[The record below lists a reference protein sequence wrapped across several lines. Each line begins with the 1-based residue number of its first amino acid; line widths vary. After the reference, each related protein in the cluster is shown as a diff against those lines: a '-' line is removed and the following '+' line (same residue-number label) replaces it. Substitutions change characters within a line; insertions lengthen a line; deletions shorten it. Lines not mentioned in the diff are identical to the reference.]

1 LVIYKEKL
9 ITHNSNTH
17 TDRTDNMEIT
27 GIKLKYLSEKK
38 NEYGTNHFFELLDE
52 KPLKELIKLQET
64 DNELKIPVW
73 EYNEKY
79 YLKFNDKRLDE
90 YSVNKYNEDQTNGIE
105 QIIFKKDNP
114 YIMDLIFK
122 EYNFKKKN
130 ETIKGY
136 TISEINKIY

>member
-1 LVIYKEKL
+1 
-9 ITHNSNTH
+9 
-17 TDRTDNMEIT
+17 MEIT

-64 DNELKIPVW
+64 DKHMKIPVW

-79 YLKFNDKRLDE
+79 YLKFNDKRLYE
-90 YSVNKYNEDQTNGIE
+90 YSVNKYNEDEANGIE
-105 QIIFKKDNP
+105 QIIFKKDIP
-114 YIMDLIFK
+114 YIMDLTFK
-122 EYNFKKKN
+122 EYSFKKN
-130 ETIKGY
+130 GETIKGY

>member
-1 LVIYKEKL
+1 M
-9 ITHNSNTH
+9 
-17 TDRTDNMEIT
+17 DIT

-52 KPLKELIKLQET
+52 NPLKELIKIHEK
-64 DNELKIPVW
+64 DKELKIPVW

-105 QIIFKKDNP
+105 QIIFKKDIP
-114 YIMDLIFK
+114 YIMDLTFK
-122 EYNFKKKN
+122 EYNFQKKG
-130 ETIKGY
+130 ERIKGY
-136 TISEINKIY
+136 RISEINKIY

>member
-1 LVIYKEKL
+1 
-9 ITHNSNTH
+9 
-17 TDRTDNMEIT
+17 MEIT
-27 GIKLKYLSEKK
+27 GIKVKYLSEKK
-38 NEYGTNHFFELLDE
+38 NDYGTNHFFELLDE
-52 KPLKELIKLQET
+52 KPLKELIEIKEK
-64 DNELKIPVW
+64 DKDMIIPIW

-90 YSVNKYNEDQTNGIE
+90 YSVNKYNQDQTNGIE

>member
-1 LVIYKEKL
+1 M
-9 ITHNSNTH
+9 
-17 TDRTDNMEIT
+17 DIT

-52 KPLKELIKLQET
+52 NPLKELIKIHEK
-64 DNELKIPVW
+64 DKELKIPVW

-105 QIIFKKDNP
+105 QIIFKKDIP
-114 YIMDLIFK
+114 YIMDLSFK
-122 EYNFKKKN
+122 EYNFQQKN
-130 ETIKGY
+130 ETIKGFS
-136 TISEINKIY
+136 ISQINKIY

>member
-1 LVIYKEKL
+1 M
-9 ITHNSNTH
+9 
-17 TDRTDNMEIT
+17 DIT

-64 DNELKIPVW
+64 DKDIKIPVW
-73 EYNEKY
+73 EYNNKY
-79 YLKFNDKRLDE
+79 YLKFNDKRLCE
-90 YSVNKYNEDQTNGIE
+90 YSVNRFNEDEKNGIE
-105 QIIFKKDNP
+105 EIVLKQDIP
-114 YIMDLIFK
+114 YIMDLTFK
-122 EYNFKKKN
+122 EYNFKKQN

>member
-1 LVIYKEKL
+1 
-9 ITHNSNTH
+9 
-17 TDRTDNMEIT
+17 MEIT

-38 NEYGTNHFFELLDE
+38 NEYGTNHFFELFDE
-52 KPLKELIKLQET
+52 KPLKELIEIKEK
-64 DNELKIPVW
+64 DKDMIIPIW

>member
-1 LVIYKEKL
+1 M
-9 ITHNSNTH
+9 
-17 TDRTDNMEIT
+17 DIT

-64 DNELKIPVW
+64 DKDIKIPVW
-73 EYNEKY
+73 EYNNKY
-79 YLKFNDKRLDE
+79 YLKFNDKRLCE
-90 YSVNKYNEDQTNGIE
+90 YSVNRFNEDEKHGIE
-105 QIIFKKDNP
+105 EIVFKQDIP
-114 YIMDLIFK
+114 YIMDLTFK
-122 EYNFKKKN
+122 EYNFKKQN

>member
-1 LVIYKEKL
+1 M
-9 ITHNSNTH
+9 
-17 TDRTDNMEIT
+17 DIT

-64 DNELKIPVW
+64 DKDIKIPVW
-73 EYNEKY
+73 EYNNKY
-79 YLKFNDKRLDE
+79 YLKFNDKRLYE
-90 YSVNKYNEDQTNGIE
+90 YSVNRFNEDEKNGIE
-105 QIIFKKDNP
+105 EIIFKQDIP
-114 YIMDLIFK
+114 YIMDLTFK
-122 EYNFKKKN
+122 EYNFKKQN

>member
-1 LVIYKEKL
+1 M
-9 ITHNSNTH
+9 
-17 TDRTDNMEIT
+17 DIT

-52 KPLKELIKLQET
+52 NPLKELIKIHEK
-64 DNELKIPVW
+64 DKELKIPVW

-105 QIIFKKDNP
+105 QIIFKKDIP
-114 YIMDLIFK
+114 YIMDLTFK
-122 EYNFKKKN
+122 EYNFQKKG

>member
-1 LVIYKEKL
+1 M
-9 ITHNSNTH
+9 
-17 TDRTDNMEIT
+17 DIT

-52 KPLKELIKLQET
+52 KPLKELIKLKEK
-64 DNELKIPVW
+64 DKDMIIPIW

-79 YLKFNDKRLDE
+79 YLKFNDKRLYE
-90 YSVNKYNEDQTNGIE
+90 YSVNKYNQDQTNGLE
-105 QIIFKKDNP
+105 EKYDHYLDLVIFKKDIP
-114 YIMDLIFK
+114 YIMDLTFK
-122 EYNFKKKN
+122 EYNFEKKG

>member
-1 LVIYKEKL
+1 M
-9 ITHNSNTH
+9 
-17 TDRTDNMEIT
+17 DIT

-64 DNELKIPVW
+64 DKDIKIPVW
-73 EYNEKY
+73 EYNNKY
-79 YLKFNDKRLDE
+79 YLKFNDKRLCE
-90 YSVNKYNEDQTNGIE
+90 YSVNRFNEDETNGIE
-105 QIIFKKDNP
+105 EIVFKQDIP
-114 YIMDLIFK
+114 YIMDLTFK
-122 EYNFKKKN
+122 EYNFKKQN

>member
-1 LVIYKEKL
+1 
-9 ITHNSNTH
+9 
-17 TDRTDNMEIT
+17 MEIT

-38 NEYGTNHFFELLDE
+38 NDYGTNHFFELLDE
-52 KPLKELIKLQET
+52 KPLKELIKLQEK

>member
-1 LVIYKEKL
+1 M
-9 ITHNSNTH
+9 
-17 TDRTDNMEIT
+17 DIT

-64 DNELKIPVW
+64 DKDIKIPVW
-73 EYNEKY
+73 EYNNKY
-79 YLKFNDKRLDE
+79 YLKFNDKRLYE
-90 YSVNKYNEDQTNGIE
+90 YSVNRFNEDEKNGIE
-105 QIIFKKDNP
+105 EIVFKQDIP
-114 YIMDLIFK
+114 YIMDLTFK
-122 EYNFKKKN
+122 EYNFKKQN

>member
-1 LVIYKEKL
+1 M
-9 ITHNSNTH
+9 
-17 TDRTDNMEIT
+17 DIT

-52 KPLKELIKLQET
+52 NPLKELIKIHEK
-64 DNELKIPVW
+64 DKELKIPVW

-105 QIIFKKDNP
+105 QIIFKKDIP
-114 YIMDLIFK
+114 YIMDLTFK
-122 EYNFKKKN
+122 EYNFQQKN
-130 ETIKGY
+130 ETIKGFS
-136 TISEINKIY
+136 ISQINKIY